1 MYIGY
6 ILSFLVF
13 FTSKRNIFSSKDI
26 FRTTRAVK
34 VSVINILFKITITC
48 IECID
53 WGSVLV
59 FRFVIQEVIRCI
71 DIRTSEKLVLGHRIY
86 TSRSSYHSIYTLHQL
101 HSAINLLLIG
111 IQVVTLSTKQ
121 RISAGIPRQ

>member
-34 VSVINILFKITITC
+34 VSVINILFKIAITC

-121 RISAGIPRQ
+121 RISAGILRQ

>member
-86 TSRSSYHSIYTLHQL
+86 TSRSSYHSIYTLH
-101 HSAINLLLIG
+101 
-111 IQVVTLSTKQ
+111 
-121 RISAGIPRQ
+121 